1 MKKLLALAVLGA
13 LTMALPPA
21 FAADAAKA
29 EAPAAAA
36 AAAPGATPAATPA
49 ATPPAK
55 TAENS
60 QNNKMKECQAKAGEK
75 KLEGQ
80 KRQEFVNNC
89 LKAKPEP
96 AESKMAMCN
105 KKTAGLK
112 GDERNKAQSECMKGP
127 A

>member
-29 EAPAAAA
+29 AAPAAAPATAPA
-36 AAAPGATPAATPA
+36 APAATPA

>member
-1 MKKLLALAVLGA
+1 VKKFLALAVLGA
-13 LTMALPPA
+13 LTMALPPS

-29 EAPAAAA
+29 AAPAAAPATAPA
-36 AAAPGATPAATPA
+36 APAATPA

-55 TAENS
+55 TTENS

>member
-1 MKKLLALAVLGA
+1 MKKFLALAVLGA

-29 EAPAAAA
+29 AAPAAAPATAPA
-36 AAAPGATPAATPA
+36 APAATPA

>member
-1 MKKLLALAVLGA
+1 MKKFLALAVLGA

-29 EAPAAAA
+29 AAPAAAPATAPA
-36 AAAPGATPAATPA
+36 APAATPA

-112 GDERNKAQSECMKGP
+112 GDERNKAQSECMK
-127 A
+127 